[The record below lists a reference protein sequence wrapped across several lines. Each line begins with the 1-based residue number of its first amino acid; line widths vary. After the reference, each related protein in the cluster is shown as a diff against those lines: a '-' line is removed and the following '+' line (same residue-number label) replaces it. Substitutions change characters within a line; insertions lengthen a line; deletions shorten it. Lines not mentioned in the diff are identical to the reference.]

1 MDALGPV
8 VLKLC
13 GGWEA
18 GVAAEGGA
26 PSVFQSGPWSKRG
39 AQRSGCSISLCVGGC
54 PAPSH
59 HTSCRRHHP
68 ALPEAR
74 DTGF

>member
-26 PSVFQSGPWSKRG
+26 PSVFQSGRWSKRG
-39 AQRSGCSISLCVGGC
+39 AQRSGCSVNLCRWGLPRPFSPVF
-54 PAPSH
+54 SQT
-59 HTSCRRHHP
+59 TSPRL
-68 ALPEAR
+68 A
-74 DTGF
+74 